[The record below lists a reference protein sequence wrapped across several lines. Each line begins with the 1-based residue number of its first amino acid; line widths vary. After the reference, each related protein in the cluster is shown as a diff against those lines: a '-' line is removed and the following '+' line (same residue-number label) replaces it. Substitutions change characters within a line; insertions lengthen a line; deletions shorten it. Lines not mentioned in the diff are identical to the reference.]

1 MWYNN
6 RKSILTH
13 KEARLKMSDEIK
25 LEFKQDIP
33 TFNFDTKNPLTVG
46 EKKEEAAED
55 VKYMDSI
62 NLTEEEKQMVS
73 DFAEQIDLNDS
84 SAILVYGAS
93 AQKKVAE
100 FSDAA
105 LEGVRTK
112 DLGEIGGTLASLVA
126 EIKGFSVDEEE
137 PKGLA
142 KLFHKAGNKVTV
154 LKARYDKVEKNVDN
168 IVGVLEGH
176 QNQLTSDIVLLDKM
190 YDSNMVYFKELTMY
204 ILAGKEKLAKERAT
218 TLPELQK
225 KAKESG
231 LAEDAQKANDYAAIC
246 DRFEKKLYDLELTR
260 TVSIQMA
267 PQIRL
272 VQNNDT
278 LMTEKIQSTIINTI
292 PLWKNQMVVALSL
305 EHSKEALGAQKA
317 VTDLTNELINKNAEA
332 LKLGTIEIAEESE
345 RGVVDIET
353 VQNANNK
360 LIETIDELVR
370 IHQEGR
376 EKRALAEIEL
386 GKMEAQLKAKL
397 LEVRE
402 NAETVDAEN

>member
-1 MWYNN
+1 
-6 RKSILTH
+6 
-13 KEARLKMSDEIK
+13 MSDEIK

-33 TFNFDTKNPLTVG
+33 TFNFDTKNPLTFG
-46 EKKEEAAED
+46 EEKKEEKAED

-73 DFAEQIDLNDS
+73 DFAKQIDLNDS
-84 SAILVYGAS
+84 SAVLVYGAS

-105 LEGVRTK
+105 LNGVRTK
-112 DLGEIGGTLASLVA
+112 DLGEIGNTLASLVA
-126 EIKGFSVDEEE
+126 EIKGFSAVEEE

-142 KLFHKAGNKVTV
+142 KLFHRAENKLTV
-154 LKARYDKVEKNVDN
+154 FKARYDKVEKNVDN

-176 QNQLTSDIVLLDKM
+176 QNQLTSDIVMLDKM

-204 ILAGKEKLAKERAT
+204 ILAGKEKLAQERAT

-225 KAKESG
+225 KARETG

-305 EHSKEALGAQKA
+305 QHSKEALGAQKA

-332 LKLGTIEIAEESE
+332 LKQGTIEIAEESE

-353 VQNANNK
+353 VQNANTK
-360 LIETIDELVR
+360 LIETIDELVK
-370 IHQEGR
+370 IHEEGR

-397 LEVRE
+397 LEVKE
-402 NAETVDAEN
+402 NAETVK

>member
-1 MWYNN
+1 
-6 RKSILTH
+6 
-13 KEARLKMSDEIK
+13 MSDDIK
-25 LEFKQDIP
+25 LEFKQDVPVFDFDIGMPP
-33 TFNFDTKNPLTVG
+33 TEQKQAEQTV
-46 EKKEEAAED
+46 EDAE
-55 VKYMDSI
+55 YMSSI

-73 DFAEQIDLNDS
+73 DFAETIDLNDS
-84 SAILVYGAS
+84 AAILVYGAN

-112 DLGEIGGTLASLVA
+112 DLGEIGNTLSELVT
-126 EIKGFSVDEEE
+126 ELKGFSVDEDE

-142 KLFHKAGNKVTV
+142 KLFHRTESKVSMFRA
-154 LKARYDKVEKNVDN
+154 KYDKVEKNVDN

-176 QNQLTSDIVLLDKM
+176 QNQLTTDIVMLDKM
-190 YDSNMVYFKELTMY
+190 YDSNLVYFKELTMY

-218 TLPELQK
+218 TLVDLQK
-225 KAKESG
+225 KAEESG

-260 TVSIQMA
+260 AISVQMA

-305 EHSKEALGAQKA
+305 EHSKDALKAQQA
-317 VTDLTNELINKNAEA
+317 VNDLTNELINKNAEA
-332 LKLGTIEIAEESE
+332 LKQGTIEIAKESE
-345 RGVVDIET
+345 RGIVDIET
-353 VQNANNK
+353 VENANTK
-360 LIETIDELVR
+360 LIETLDEIVK
-370 IHQEGR
+370 IQEDGR
-376 EKRALAEIEL
+376 EKRAAAEIEL
-386 GKMEAQLKAKL
+386 GKMEAQLKSKL
-397 LEVRE
+397 LEIRNQSVPQAAAQTEDTE
-402 NAETVDAEN
+402 N

>member
-1 MWYNN
+1 
-6 RKSILTH
+6 
-13 KEARLKMSDEIK
+13 MSEDIK

-33 TFNFDTKNPLTVG
+33 TFNFDTKNPLTFG
-46 EKKEEAAED
+46 EEKKEEKVEN

-73 DFAEQIDLNDS
+73 DFAKQIDLNDS

-105 LEGVRTK
+105 LDGVRTK
-112 DLGEIGGTLASLVA
+112 DLGEIGNTLASLVA
-126 EIKGFSVDEEE
+126 EIKGFSAVEDE

-142 KLFHKAGNKVTV
+142 KLFHRAENKLSVF
-154 LKARYDKVEKNVDN
+154 KARYDKVEKNVDN

-176 QNQLTSDIVLLDKM
+176 QNQLTSDIVMLDKM

-204 ILAGKEKLAKERAT
+204 ILAGKEKLAQERAT

-225 KAKESG
+225 KAQETG

-305 EHSKEALGAQKA
+305 QHSKEALGAQKA

-332 LKLGTIEIAEESE
+332 LKQGTIEIAQESE

-360 LIETIDELVR
+360 LIETIDELVK
-370 IHQEGR
+370 IHEDGR
-376 EKRALAEIEL
+376 EKRALAEVEL

-402 NAETVDAEN
+402 NAEVVNAEK

>member
-1 MWYNN
+1 
-6 RKSILTH
+6 
-13 KEARLKMSDEIK
+13 MSDEIK

-33 TFNFDTKNPLTVG
+33 TFNFDTKNPLTFG
-46 EKKEEAAED
+46 EEKKEEKVED

-73 DFAEQIDLNDS
+73 DFAKQIDLNDS

-112 DLGEIGGTLASLVA
+112 DLGEIGNTLSSLVA
-126 EIKGFSVDEEE
+126 EIKGFSAVEEE

-142 KLFHKAGNKVTV
+142 KLFRRAENKLTV
-154 LKARYDKVEKNVDN
+154 FKARYDKVEKNVDN

-176 QNQLTSDIVLLDKM
+176 QNQLTSDIVMLDKM

-204 ILAGKEKLAKERAT
+204 ILAGKEKLAQERAT

-225 KAKESG
+225 KARETG

-305 EHSKEALGAQKA
+305 QHSKEALGAQKA

-332 LKLGTIEIAEESE
+332 LKQGTIEIAEESE

-353 VQNANNK
+353 VQNANTK
-360 LIETIDELVR
+360 LIETIDELVK
-370 IHQEGR
+370 IHEEGR
-376 EKRALAEIEL
+376 EKRALAEVEL

-397 LEVRE
+397 LEVKE
-402 NAETVDAEN
+402 NAETVK

>member
-1 MWYNN
+1 
-6 RKSILTH
+6 
-13 KEARLKMSDEIK
+13 MSDKIK
-25 LEFKQDIP
+25 LEFKQEVP
-33 TFNFDTKNPLTVG
+33 TLNFETNEPLIAVPDPVKT
-46 EKKEEAAED
+46 EEDA
-55 VKYMDSI
+55 KYMDSI

-84 SAILVYGAS
+84 SAVLVYGAS

-112 DLGEIGGTLASLVA
+112 DLGEIGNTLASLVA
-126 EIKGFSVDEEE
+126 ELKGFSIDEEE

-154 LKARYDKVEKNVDN
+154 FRARYDKVEKNVDN

-176 QNQLTSDIVLLDKM
+176 QNQLTTDIVMLDKM
-190 YDSNMVYFKELTMY
+190 YDANMVYFKELTMY

-225 KAKESG
+225 KAEETG
-231 LAEDAQKANDYAAIC
+231 LAEDAQKANDYASIC

-305 EHSKEALGAQKA
+305 EHSKEAMEAQKA

-332 LKLGTIEIAEESE
+332 LKQGTIDIANESE
-345 RGVVDIET
+345 RGIVDIET
-353 VQNANNK
+353 VQNANNR
-360 LIETIDELVR
+360 LIETLDEIVK
-370 IHQEGR
+370 IQEEGR
-376 EKRALAEIEL
+376 IKRAEAEVEL

-397 LEVRE
+397 LDIRSSGS
-402 NAETVDAEN
+402 AENDK

>member
-1 MWYNN
+1 
-6 RKSILTH
+6 
-13 KEARLKMSDEIK
+13 MSDEIK
-25 LEFKQDIP
+25 LEFKQEIP
-33 TFNFDTKNPLTVG
+33 TFNFDTKNPLTFG
-46 EKKEEAAED
+46 EEKKEEKAED

-73 DFAEQIDLNDS
+73 DFAKQIDLNDS
-84 SAILVYGAS
+84 SAVLVYGAS

-105 LEGVRTK
+105 LNGVRTK
-112 DLGEIGGTLASLVA
+112 DLGEIGNTLASLVA
-126 EIKGFSVDEEE
+126 EIKGFSAVEEE

-142 KLFHKAGNKVTV
+142 KLFHRAENKLTV
-154 LKARYDKVEKNVDN
+154 FKARYDKVEKNVDN

-176 QNQLTSDIVLLDKM
+176 QNQLTSDIVMLDKM

-204 ILAGKEKLAKERAT
+204 ILAGKEKLAQERAT

-225 KAKESG
+225 KARETG

-305 EHSKEALGAQKA
+305 QHSKEALGAQKA

-332 LKLGTIEIAEESE
+332 LKQGTIEIAEESE

-353 VQNANNK
+353 VQNANTK
-360 LIETIDELVR
+360 LIETIDELVK
-370 IHQEGR
+370 IHEEGR

-397 LEVRE
+397 LEVKE
-402 NAETVDAEN
+402 NAETVK

>member
-1 MWYNN
+1 
-6 RKSILTH
+6 
-13 KEARLKMSDEIK
+13 MSDEIK

-33 TFNFDTKNPLTVG
+33 TFNFDTKNPLTFG
-46 EKKEEAAED
+46 EEKKEEKVED

-62 NLTEEEKQMVS
+62 NLTEEEKQMVT
-73 DFAEQIDLNDS
+73 DFAKQIDLNDS

-105 LEGVRTK
+105 LNGVRTK
-112 DLGEIGGTLASLVA
+112 DLGEIGNTLASLVA
-126 EIKGFSVDEEE
+126 EIKGFSAVEEE

-142 KLFHKAGNKVTV
+142 KLFHRAENKLTV
-154 LKARYDKVEKNVDN
+154 FKARYDKVEKNVDN

-176 QNQLTSDIVLLDKM
+176 QNQLTSDIVMLDKM

-204 ILAGKEKLAKERAT
+204 ILAGKEKLAQERAT

-225 KAKESG
+225 KARETG

-305 EHSKEALGAQKA
+305 QHSKEALGAQKA

-332 LKLGTIEIAEESE
+332 LKQGTIEIAQESE

-370 IHQEGR
+370 IHEEGR
-376 EKRALAEIEL
+376 EKRALAEVEL

-397 LEVRE
+397 LEVKE
-402 NAETVDAEN
+402 NAETVDAEK

>member
-1 MWYNN
+1 
-6 RKSILTH
+6 
-13 KEARLKMSDEIK
+13 MSDEIK

-33 TFNFDTKNPLTVG
+33 TLNFDTKNPLTFG
-46 EKKEEAAED
+46 EKKEETAED
-55 VKYMDSI
+55 IKYMDSI

-73 DFAEQIDLNDS
+73 DFAQQIDLNDS
-84 SAILVYGAS
+84 SAVLVYGAS

-112 DLGEIGGTLASLVA
+112 DLGEIGGTLAALVA

-142 KLFHKAGNKVTV
+142 KLFHKAENKVAV
-154 LKARYDKVEKNVDN
+154 FKARYDKVEKNVDN

-176 QNQLTSDIVLLDKM
+176 QNQLTSDIVMLDKM

-204 ILAGKEKLAKERAT
+204 ILAGKEKLAQERAT
-218 TLPELQK
+218 TLVELQK
-225 KAKESG
+225 KAKETG

-305 EHSKEALGAQKA
+305 QHSKEALGAQKA
-317 VTDLTNELINKNAEA
+317 VTDLTNELINKNAAA
-332 LKLGTIEIAEESE
+332 LKQGTIEIAQESE

-360 LIETIDELVR
+360 LIETIDELVK
-370 IHQEGR
+370 IHEEGR
-376 EKRALAEIEL
+376 EKRALAEVEL
-386 GKMEAQLKAKL
+386 GKMEAQLKSKL
-397 LEVRE
+397 LEIRGDSQV
-402 NAETVDAEN
+402 VDAEK

>member
-1 MWYNN
+1 
-6 RKSILTH
+6 
-13 KEARLKMSDEIK
+13 MSDEIK
-25 LEFKQDIP
+25 LEFKQEIP
-33 TFNFDTKNPLTVG
+33 TFNFDTKNPLTFG
-46 EKKEEAAED
+46 EEKKEEKAED

-73 DFAEQIDLNDS
+73 DFAKQIDLNDS
-84 SAILVYGAS
+84 SAVLVYGAS

-105 LEGVRTK
+105 LNGVRTK
-112 DLGEIGGTLASLVA
+112 DLGEIGNTLASLVA
-126 EIKGFSVDEEE
+126 EIKGFSEEKEE

-142 KLFHKAGNKVTV
+142 KLFHRAENKLTV
-154 LKARYDKVEKNVDN
+154 FKARYDKVEKNVDN

-176 QNQLTSDIVLLDKM
+176 QNQLTSDIVMLDKM

-204 ILAGKEKLAKERAT
+204 ILAGKEKLAQERAT

-225 KAKESG
+225 KARETG

-305 EHSKEALGAQKA
+305 QHSKEALGAQKA

-332 LKLGTIEIAEESE
+332 LKQGTIEIAEESE

-353 VQNANNK
+353 VQNANTK
-360 LIETIDELVR
+360 LIETIDELVK
-370 IHQEGR
+370 IHEEGR

-397 LEVRE
+397 LEVKE
-402 NAETVDAEN
+402 NAETVK

>member
-1 MWYNN
+1 
-6 RKSILTH
+6 
-13 KEARLKMSDEIK
+13 MSDEIK

-33 TFNFDTKNPLTVG
+33 TFNFDTKNPLTFG
-46 EKKEEAAED
+46 EEKKEEKVED

-73 DFAEQIDLNDS
+73 DFAKQIDLNDS
-84 SAILVYGAS
+84 SAVLVYGAS

-126 EIKGFSVDEEE
+126 EIKGFNVDAEE

-142 KLFHKAGNKVTV
+142 KLFHKAENKVAV
-154 LKARYDKVEKNVDN
+154 FKARYDKVEKNVDN

-176 QNQLTSDIVLLDKM
+176 QNQLTSDIVMLDKM

-204 ILAGKEKLAKERAT
+204 ILAGKEKLAQERAT

-225 KAKESG
+225 KAKETG

-305 EHSKEALGAQKA
+305 QHSKEALGAQKA

-332 LKLGTIEIAEESE
+332 LKQGTIEIAEESE

-353 VQNANNK
+353 VQNANTK
-360 LIETIDELVR
+360 LIETIDELVK
-370 IHQEGR
+370 IHEEGR
-376 EKRALAEIEL
+376 EKRALAEVEL

-397 LEVRE
+397 LEVKE
-402 NAETVDAEN
+402 NAETVK